1 MVADCRIPVPL
12 IFFARACVIRG
23 QSLPGGRGLE
33 GGFRALGRRC
43 TGSPSCRW
51 DCLCTAWQGDTCS
64 LIATTVVIR
73 CSCTVLLHAP
83 RRLGSDARFVRVLA
97 GQTAPVHHLAKRASR
112 TNDDPALVQNE
123 WKTAQ
128 KITTA
133 ISDYVTKL
141 GVDREKS
148 YALYKSHG
156 TCLKGMLAE
165 VRNVS
170 LPTPFLDTRTCLEFS
185 CRLCC
190 TPRFANEES
199 AAGHHE
205 SRKSAYAYRPCR
217 ASSTMGRL
225 RTICNRFTTSTTLIL
240 MPTDRFEK

>member
-1 MVADCRIPVPL
+1 M
-12 IFFARACVIRG
+12 
-23 QSLPGGRGLE
+23 
-33 GGFRALGRRC
+33 
-43 TGSPSCRW
+43 
-51 DCLCTAWQGDTCS
+51 
-64 LIATTVVIR
+64 
-73 CSCTVLLHAP
+73 LLHAP

-141 GVDREKS
+141 GVDKEKS

-170 LPTPFLDTRTCLEFS
+170 LPTAFLDTGTRLEFS

-190 TPRFANEES
+190 TPRFANEER
-199 AAGHHE
+199 GWT
-205 SRKSAYAYRPCR
+205 P
-217 ASSTMGRL
+217 
-225 RTICNRFTTSTTLIL
+225 
-240 MPTDRFEK
+240 

>member
-1 MVADCRIPVPL
+1 MAGRYVFFDCD
-12 IFFARACVIRG
+12 
-23 QSLPGGRGLE
+23 
-33 GGFRALGRRC
+33 
-43 TGSPSCRW
+43 
-51 DCLCTAWQGDTCS
+51 DCCYQ
-64 LIATTVVIR
+64 
-73 CSCTVLLHAP
+73 VLLLA
-83 RRLGSDARFVRVLA
+83 RRPLGSDARLVRVLA
-97 GQTAPVHHLAKRASR
+97 DQTATVHHVAMRASR
-112 TNDDPALVQNE
+112 TNDDPAHVQNE

-141 GVDREKS
+141 GVDKEKS

-170 LPTPFLDTRTCLEFS
+170 VPTPFLDTGTCLEFS
-185 CRLCC
+185 CGLCC
-190 TPRFANEES
+190 TRFANEES
-199 AAGHHE
+199 ATGHHE
-205 SRKSAYAYRPCR
+205 SRESAYAYRPCR